1 MWMHLLEWLEN
12 SALGM
17 WVAASDSLW
26 GYPTILT
33 LHTFGMGLLVGA
45 SAVVDLRM
53 LGFGRH
59 VPLPVLR
66 KVSRPVWIGFT
77 VNATTGALLFVG
89 AATLKGTQKLF
100 AVKLSFILIAL
111 LADRR
116 IRRAVLGAPGA
127 VAGSPTRQ
135 PSWDALAAHDAPIP
149 TRIRFLAATSLL
161 FWAAAITAGR
171 LMAYI
176 EW

>member
-12 SALGM
+12 SGLGM

-26 GYPTILT
+26 GYPAILT
-33 LHTFGMGLLVGA
+33 LHTFGMALLVGA
-45 SAVVDLRM
+45 SAVVDLRL
-53 LGFGRH
+53 LGFGRD
-59 VPLPVLR
+59 VPLAVLR

-77 VNATTGALLFVG
+77 VNASTGALLFVG
-89 AATLKGTQKLF
+89 AATQKGTQKLF
-100 AVKLSFILIAL
+100 AVKLTLILLAL

-116 IRRAVLGAPGA
+116 IRRVVLGAPAGFATRERPAGA
-127 VAGSPTRQ
+127 S
-135 PSWDALAAHDAPIP
+135 AAHDTPIS
-149 TRIRFLAATSLL
+149 TGTRFLAATSLL

>member
-1 MWMHLLEWLEN
+1 MHLLESLEN

-17 WVAASDSLW
+17 WVATSDSLW
-26 GYPTILT
+26 AYPTILT
-33 LHTFGMGLLVGA
+33 LHTLGMGLLVGA
-45 SAVVDLRM
+45 SAVADFRL
-53 LGFGRH
+53 LGVARH
-59 VPLPVLR
+59 VPLDVLR
-66 KVSRPVWIGFT
+66 KTSRPVWIGFT

-89 AATLKGTQKLF
+89 AATQKGTQKIF
-100 AVKLSFILIAL
+100 AVKLTFILIAL

-116 IRRAVLGAPGA
+116 VRRVVLNGD
-127 VAGSPTRQ
+127 TLL
-135 PSWDALAAHDAPIP
+135 PSGTKALAGA
-149 TRIRFLAATSLL
+149 SLL

>member
-1 MWMHLLEWLEN
+1 MHLLELLEN

-45 SAVVDLRM
+45 SAVVDLRL
-53 LGFGRH
+53 LGLARH
-59 VPLPVLR
+59 VPLVVLR

-77 VNATTGALLFVG
+77 VNAMTGTLLFVA
-89 AATLKGTQKLF
+89 AATEKGAQKIF
-100 AVKLSFILIAL
+100 AVKLTLILIAL

-116 IRRAVLGAPGA
+116 IRRIVFLNAVQVDGQIPIG
-127 VAGSPTRQ
+127 TR
-135 PSWDALAAHDAPIP
+135 ALAAA
-149 TRIRFLAATSLL
+149 SLF
-161 FWAAAITAGR
+161 FWAGAITAGR

-176 EW
+176 DW

>member
-1 MWMHLLEWLEN
+1 MHLLAWLEN

-17 WVAASDSLW
+17 WVAESDSLW

-33 LHTFGMGLLVGA
+33 LHTLGMGLLVGA
-45 SAVVDLRM
+45 SAVVDLRL
-53 LGFGRH
+53 LGFGRD
-59 VPLPVLR
+59 VPLAVLR
-66 KVSRPVWIGFT
+66 KASRPVWIGFT

-89 AATLKGTQKLF
+89 AATQKGTQKLF
-100 AVKLSFILIAL
+100 AVKLTLIFLAL

-116 IRRAVLGAPGA
+116 IRRVVLGAA
-127 VAGSPTRQ
+127 AGSPTRQ
-135 PSWDALAAHDAPIP
+135 PPEGASARSPAAYETIIP
-149 TRIRFLAATSLL
+149 TGTRFLAATSLL

-171 LMAYI
+171 LMAYV